1 MLKVTSNQRGLSIF
15 LPRPS
20 KVILTPDD
28 EPSILPL
35 TMQNDPPP
43 LPANPRSFA
52 IRLLHRYAYAI
63 AETPSRFFGMTI
75 PAESERNLYLT
86 EQQTDI
92 AFLCINDDMPEDD
105 KVYAKTAGIY
115 LEYLEK
121 KWPVPLDCE
130 Q

>member
-1 MLKVTSNQRGLSIF
+1 MTSPQFCLLRCKTI
-15 LPRPS
+15 
-20 KVILTPDD
+20 
-28 EPSILPL
+28 
-35 TMQNDPPP
+35 P
-43 LPANPRSFA
+43 LPSQRTHAP
-52 IRLLHRYAYAI
+52 LLLGFSIGMR
-63 AETPSRFFGMTI
+63 TLSRRRPLFFGMTI